1 MSENQNPQP
10 WPQQPAD
17 KGGSFPQW
25 GDDGGTTQPS
35 GQSASTSGQVP
46 PPYGQPYGQPSETF
60 GQPAQA
66 FGQQQGQP
74 YGQPAQPYGQP
85 GAFQNP
91 AYQPQPYGTSAYPAL
106 AQQDGPAWGGLGLAA
121 LLTSVAATVIGLI
134 LAYVAAGNFS
144 DVISS
149 LPPEV
154 LDGSGQLDPN
164 TLDPALQGKATA
176 AGFALLGMFVPSIIG
191 LVGLI
196 MGAIAIAKRRGRAA
210 GIVAIIV
217 AIAAPVMWF
226 LVLVAF
232 LGSQVGNL
240 PR

>member
-1 MSENQNPQP
+1 
-10 WPQQPAD
+10 
-17 KGGSFPQW
+17 
-25 GDDGGTTQPS
+25 
-35 GQSASTSGQVP
+35 
-46 PPYGQPYGQPSETF
+46 
-60 GQPAQA
+60 QA
-66 FGQQQGQP
+66 
-74 YGQPAQPYGQP
+74 
-85 GAFQNP
+85 
-91 AYQPQPYGTSAYPAL
+91 
-106 AQQDGPAWGGLGLAA
+106 GPAWGGLGLAA

-144 DVISS
+144 DVIGS

-154 LDGSGQLDPN
+154 LDGSGQLDPI
-164 TLDPALQGKATA
+164 LDPALQGKATA